1 MTIPFTKAQAVGND
15 FLIVEW
21 SALSAEAID
30 EGSLPELARRICHR
44 HHGVGADGLEVIFR
58 SDQPNVDAR
67 LRIFN
72 SDGSEAEISGNGTR
86 AVAAFLI
93 GERRADGT
101 LRIQTKAGVKE
112 VRLIERRG
120 RSFVL
125 EMTMGRPTYL
135 DSDIGC
141 SLETQGG
148 RRRVTLLDVGNPQC
162 VVFVTDFDFDWRS
175 LGREIETLARFPD
188 RTNVSF
194 AKILD
199 RNAMDVRFWE
209 RGAGETISS
218 GTGATGAAIA
228 GILSG
233 QVQTPVRVV
242 TPAGDLNVRWERENE
257 ATLVGPVE
265 IIAHGEFHW
274 ISESESD

>member
-21 SALSAEAID
+21 SALSAEGIT
-30 EGSLPELARRICHR
+30 EPGLSELARRICHR

-72 SDGSEAEISGNGTR
+72 ADGSEAEISGNGTR

-93 GERRADGT
+93 AERSADET

-112 VRLIERRG
+112 VCLIERRG

-141 SLETQGG
+141 FLETQGG
-148 RRRVTLLDVGNPQC
+148 RRRVTLLNVGNSQC
-162 VVFVTDFDFDWRS
+162 VVIVTDFDFDWRAV
-175 LGREIETLARFPD
+175 GREIETHTQFPD

-233 QVQTPVRVV
+233 QVQSPVRVV
-242 TPAGDLNVRWERENE
+242 TPAGDLNVHWEREDE

-265 IIAHGEFHW
+265 IIAHGEFY
-274 ISESESD
+274 

>member
-15 FLIVEW
+15 FLIVEG

-30 EGSLPELARRICHR
+30 EESLAELARRICDR
-44 HHGVGADGLEVIFR
+44 RHGVGADGLEVIFQA
-58 SDQPNVDAR
+58 DQPNVDAR

-72 SDGSEAEISGNGTR
+72 ADGSEAEISGNGTR

-93 GERRADGT
+93 AERGAPGT
-101 LRIQTKAGVKE
+101 LRIETRAGVKE
-112 VRLIERRG
+112 VRLIESQG
-120 RSFVL
+120 RSFLL
-125 EMTMGRPTYL
+125 EMTMGRPAYQ

-141 SLETQGG
+141 FLETQGG
-148 RRRVTLLDVGNPQC
+148 RRQVTLLNVGNPQC
-162 VVFVTDFDFDWRS
+162 VVFVPDFDFDWRS

-194 AKILD
+194 ARIRD
-199 RNAMDVRFWE
+199 RSAMDVRFWE

-233 QVQTPVRVV
+233 RVQTPVRVV
-242 TPAGDLNVRWERENE
+242 TPAGDLHVRWEREGE
-257 ATLVGPVE
+257 ATLVGAVE
-265 IIAHGEFHW
+265 IIARGKFYR
-274 ISESESD
+274 ISDSA

>member
-21 SALSAEAID
+21 SALTTAGINE
-30 EGSLPELARRICHR
+30 ESLAELARRICHR
-44 HHGVGADGLEVIFR
+44 HYGVGADGLEVIFQP
-58 SDQPNVDAR
+58 DQPKVAAR

-93 GERRADGT
+93 AERGADET
-101 LRIQTKAGVKE
+101 LRIETKAGVKE

-120 RSFVL
+120 RSFSL
-125 EMTMGRPTYL
+125 EMTMGRPTFL
-135 DSDIGC
+135 DSDIAC
-141 SLETQGG
+141 FLETEGG
-148 RRRVTLLDVGNPQC
+148 RRQVTLLNIGNPQC
-162 VVFVTDFDFDWRS
+162 VVFVTDFDFDWRAV
-175 LGREIETLARFPD
+175 GREIETHARFPD

-194 AKILD
+194 AKISD
-199 RNAMDVRFWE
+199 RNSMDARFWE
-209 RGAGETISS
+209 RGVGETVSS

-233 QVQTPVRVV
+233 RVQSPVRVL
-242 TPAGDLNVRWERENE
+242 TPAGDLNVRWEQEQE
-257 ATLVGPVE
+257 ATLIGPAE
-265 IIAHGEFHW
+265 IIAHGEFY
-274 ISESESD
+274 